1 MRRPFPLRDAPGGK
15 NREGAKKNGYGRT
28 NNSDAVQGE
37 KNSSPEPYPEA
48 AYGLRKKARAQ
59 VQTPVNQ
66 PSEPCMVVA
75 LTPEPVPA
83 QGRDIARVSDNIYTT
98 HKPVISTVGSLLT
111 A

>member
-1 MRRPFPLRDAPGGK
+1 MRDAPGGK
-15 NREGAKKNGYGRT
+15 NRGGGEKNRYGRT

-48 AYGLRKKARAQ
+48 AYGLRPAKKSKGAGA
-59 VQTPVNQ
+59 TPVDR

-75 LTPEPVPA
+75 LTPEPAPA
-83 QGRDIARVSDNIYTT
+83 RGRDIARVSDNIYTT
-98 HKPVISTVGSLLT
+98 HKPVIATVGSLLT

>member
-48 AYGLRKKARAQ
+48 AYGLRPAKKKQGRRCKL
-59 VQTPVNQ
+59 PHW
-66 PSEPCMVVA
+66 SREPFLEVA
-75 LTPEPVPA
+75 LTP
-83 QGRDIARVSDNIYTT
+83 
-98 HKPVISTVGSLLT
+98 KPSRHEAGT
-111 A
+111 